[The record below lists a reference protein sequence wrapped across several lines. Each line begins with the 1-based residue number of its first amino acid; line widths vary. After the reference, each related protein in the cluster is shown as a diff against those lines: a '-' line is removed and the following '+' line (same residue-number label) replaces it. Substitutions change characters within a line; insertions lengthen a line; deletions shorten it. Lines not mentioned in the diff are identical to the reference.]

1 MEKTIKLEE
10 KDVKGLK
17 ELRENYEQNIIDLGK
32 AKQQELDLE
41 LRMENVQERIDSLTK
56 QYKTLVH
63 SEKLQLQSLEK
74 RYGTGRIDLVKK
86 IIIKD

>member
-10 KDVKGLK
+10 QELKGLK

-41 LRMENVQERIDSLTK
+41 LRMENVQERIDSLTDK
-56 QYKTLVH
+56 YKELVH